1 MFLDVD
7 CTLLHGDIS
16 LSNLVIVR
24 FLPHIILAAL
34 ACEGGLD
41 EALELMSIIASLR
54 NPSASFKTPQKKP
67 RMDLE
72 SFFDVP
78 SGGAVIDFDY
88 SRAKGSI
95 SPDVSVSKYFTSC
108 AIIY

>member
-1 MFLDVD
+1 M
-7 CTLLHGDIS
+7 
-16 LSNLVIVR
+16 
-24 FLPHIILAAL
+24 AAML
-34 ACEGGLD
+34 CEGGLK
-41 EALELMSIIASLR
+41 EALELMSAIASLR
-54 NPSASFKTPQKKP
+54 KPSASFKTPQKKAH
-67 RMDLE
+67 MNLE

-95 SPDVSVSKYFTSC
+95 STDVSVSKYSTFC